1 MLKKM
6 ILSQDL
12 NGIRAIILPL
22 IPQSKMSW
30 DQYHDY
36 AQVTQLGRDL
46 VKAYPNLVKME
57 SVGKSHEGRDLLTIS
72 DFDSDKVENKPGF
85 I

>member
-1 MLKKM
+1 
-6 ILSQDL
+6 
-12 NGIRAIILPL
+12 
-22 IPQSKMSW
+22 MSW

-57 SVGKSHEGRDLLTIS
+57 SVGKSYEGRDLLTIS

>member
-1 MLKKM
+1 
-6 ILSQDL
+6 
-12 NGIRAIILPL
+12 
-22 IPQSKMSW
+22 MSW

-46 VKAYPNLVKME
+46 VKAYPIWLKWSLLVNPMRKR
-57 SVGKSHEGRDLLTIS
+57 SLVLS

-85 I
+85 IYDGGIHANEMQGVEVAIRHGI